1 MLPDLYDDEIE
12 PLDHDEVAELSELD
26 GRRAMIR
33 LRQLERD
40 HKRTK
45 ATKAAVADEYDRK
58 LAGIERE
65 QERIR
70 ATLRALV
77 FRFGK
82 LTFPDVGTAYKRRT
96 DPKIEIV
103 DMDAFKAEL
112 GAMFVKT
119 EFDAASAKQFAL
131 DQALEDGVIV
141 PGTELVPAGEDITV
155 RKA

>member
-1 MLPDLYDDEIE
+1 MLRELYDDEIDDIDGDD
-12 PLDHDEVAELSELD
+12 LAELSELD

-40 HKRTK
+40 HKRAK
-45 ATKAAVADEYDRK
+45 ETKAAVAAEYDRK
-58 LAGIERE
+58 IETIERE
-65 QERIR
+65 QERTR

-82 LTFPDVGTAYKRRT
+82 LSFPDVGTAYKRKT
-96 DPKIEIV
+96 DPKLEVV
-103 DMDAFKAEL
+103 DKDAFEAEL

-119 EFDAASAKQFAL
+119 EFDMTAAKQFAL